1 MLEDYEKVNLKI
13 GLLSYRSHHYS
24 GGQGIDVK
32 HLSKDLS
39 YLGHEVSVLSGQPYP
54 ELDDSIELIKIP
66 SLGMFETGDRM
77 KLFSLKLLFKP
88 LDLYEWLTVMTGG
101 FPEPYT
107 YGRRVYKFLKS
118 NKKDFDVILDNQS
131 LCGSLLKI
139 QEILPLAVTIHH
151 PITKDHKLEMENAA
165 NWKEKLSSMR
175 WHNFLPMQKRVAPK
189 LNKIIC
195 VSGPSKE
202 DIIKEFLV
210 DDKKIEVI
218 LNGIDI
224 DKFVPGSKD
233 LVQVNKIITTASA
246 DIPLKGLKYLI
257 LALPKILKS
266 FPKTTLTVIGKSPS
280 NSEVSKIIDKL
291 DLNNIIS
298 FRSGIS
304 EDEIVHLYHS
314 SEIAVIPSLYEGF
327 GFGAGEAMAC
337 GVPLIST
344 HSGGLKE
351 VVGESA
357 VEIMPSSA
365 EEIEKAVINLF
376 KNREKMK
383 ELSKKGRQ
391 RMESKF
397 DWKLAASSYESSF
410 KDVIKAFNNE
420 HHKVQK
426 T

>member
-1 MLEDYEKVNLKI
+1 MKI
-13 GLLSYRSHHYS
+13 GLLSYRSHPYS
-24 GGQGIDVK
+24 GGQGIYVK
-32 HLSKDLS
+32 HLSKALS

-107 YGRRVYKFLKS
+107 YGRRVYKYLKS

-195 VSGPSKE
+195 VSAPSKE
-202 DIIKEFLV
+202 DIIKEFMV

-376 KNREKMK
+376 NNREKMK
-383 ELSKKGRQ
+383 ELSEKGRQ

-420 HHKVQK
+420 HHKV
-426 T
+426 